1 LPAEFRRDLTHH
13 KRRNGMTE
21 NDKGTGK
28 DWKVEAEEALER
40 AGESLRAAWEASRDT
55 RLAALEGARQ
65 AARQFGEA
73 IDRGVAAARDRWAA
87 EDARAESSTE
97 AEEE

>member
-13 KRRNGMTE
+13 TRRNGMTE

-65 AARQFGEA
+65 FGEA